1 MQKGDSGGAHVQES
15 VSKPILLGLITAL
28 VVGVV
33 APFVIPHAIHPS
45 MIYHIL
51 LHIAGLTIALF
62 LTIVSFL
69 AYSRNTTTRMLLMA
83 IGFMTLAL
91 VEFFY
96 LLQSGGIVVAQ
107 FMIPA
112 VNIELSHMVL
122 LIMVSLFGLGV
133 LKVNK

>member
-1 MQKGDSGGAHVQES
+1 MQKERRHAPRQES

-28 VVGVV
+28 VTGIV
-33 APFVIPHAIHPS
+33 APFVIPHATHPS

-51 LHIAGLTIALF
+51 LHLAGLTIALF
-62 LTIVSFL
+62 LSVISFL

-96 LLQSGGIVVAQ
+96 LLQSGGIAVGQ
-107 FMIPA
+107 LIIPA
-112 VNIELSHMVL
+112 ANIELSHMVL

>member
-1 MQKGDSGGAHVQES
+1 MQKEPRHTPRQES
-15 VSKPILLGLITAL
+15 ISKPILLGLITA
-28 VVGVV
+28 VVLGVV
-33 APFVIPHAIHPS
+33 APFVIPHAVHPS

-83 IGFMTLAL
+83 IGFMTLAV

-96 LLQSGGIVVAQ
+96 LLQSGGIVVGQ
-107 FMIPA
+107 FIIPA

>member
-1 MQKGDSGGAHVQES
+1 MQKGWGRAAVQES
-15 VSKPILLGLITAL
+15 ISKPILLGLITAL
-28 VVGVV
+28 VVGVI
-33 APFVIPHAIHPS
+33 APLVIPHVAHPS

-51 LHIAGLTIALF
+51 LHMAGLTIAIF
-62 LTIVSFL
+62 LSIVSVL

-83 IGFMTLAL
+83 VGFMSLAL

-96 LLQSGGIVVAQ
+96 LLQAGGIVIGQVI
-107 FMIPA
+107 IPA
-112 VNIELSHMVL
+112 VNIELSHILL

>member
-1 MQKGDSGGAHVQES
+1 MQKERRRAPRQES
-15 VSKPILLGLITAL
+15 ISKPILLGLITAL
-28 VVGVV
+28 VVGIV
-33 APFVIPHAIHPS
+33 APFVIPHATHPS

-51 LHIAGLTIALF
+51 LHLAGLTIALF
-62 LTIVSFL
+62 LSIVSLL

-96 LLQSGGIVVAQ
+96 LLQSGGIVVGQ
-107 FMIPA
+107 LIIPA

>member
-1 MQKGDSGGAHVQES
+1 MQKGWGRAAVQES
-15 VSKPILLGLITAL
+15 ISKPILLGLITAL
-28 VVGVV
+28 VVGVI
-33 APFVIPHAIHPS
+33 APLVIPHVAHPS

-51 LHIAGLTIALF
+51 LHMAGLTIAIF
-62 LTIVSFL
+62 LSIVSVL

-83 IGFMTLAL
+83 VGFMSLAL

-96 LLQSGGIVVAQ
+96 LLQAGGIVIGQVI
-107 FMIPA
+107 IPA
-112 VNIELSHMVL
+112 VNIELSHIIL

>member
-1 MQKGDSGGAHVQES
+1 MQKERRHAPRQES

-33 APFVIPHAIHPS
+33 APFVIPHATHPS

-51 LHIAGLTIALF
+51 LHLAGLTIALF
-62 LTIVSFL
+62 LSIVSIL
-69 AYSRNTTTRMLLMA
+69 AYSRKTTTRMLLMA

-96 LLQSGGIVVAQ
+96 LLQSGGIVVGQ
-107 FMIPA
+107 FIIPA